1 MSAVTPEQV
10 EQSFQDLDFTQTIR
24 RQIVDGISKQAIDNK
39 DPELLQR
46 TMQALD
52 GMDKQSLGKLK
63 INEKAKENE
72 TRADEAA
79 AMAQYLVTLSERRQK
94 EGLPETGHS
103 EVVSRKLPD
112 ALRPSYDPAVRDA
125 APGSENTA
133 EFTERVENVKS
144 GSSK

>member
-10 EQSFQDLDFTQTIR
+10 EQSFQDLDYTQNLR
-24 RQIVDGISKQAIDNK
+24 RQIVEGISKQAIDNK

-79 AMAQYLVTLSERRQK
+79 AMAQYLVTLSDRRQK
-94 EGLPETGHS
+94 EGKPE
-103 EVVSRKLPD
+103 VSHNDTVGRKLPD
-112 ALRPSYDPAVRDA
+112 ERRPTYDPSVRDSA
-125 APGSENTA
+125 AGSENTS
-133 EFTERVENVKS
+133 EFTERIEGQNGKR
-144 GSSK
+144 

>member
-10 EQSFQDLDFTQTIR
+10 EQSFQDLDYTQSIR
-24 RQIVDGISKQAIDNK
+24 RQIVEGISKQAIDNK

-63 INEKAKENE
+63 VNEKAKENE

-79 AMAQYLVTLSERRQK
+79 AMAQYLVTLSDRRQR
-94 EGLPETGHS
+94 EGKPEVQQNETVG
-103 EVVSRKLPD
+103 RKLP
-112 ALRPSYDPAVRDA
+112 AESRPAYDPSIRDA
-125 APGSENTA
+125 SAGNENTA
-133 EFTERVENVKS
+133 EFTERVEAQNGKR
-144 GSSK
+144 

>member
-1 MSAVTPEQV
+1 MSTVTPEQV
-10 EQSFQDLDFTQTIR
+10 EQSFQDLDFTQGIR

-63 INEKAKENE
+63 VNEKAKENE

-79 AMAQYLVTLSERRQK
+79 AMAQYLITLNERRQRG
-94 EGLPETGHS
+94 ESPQTGQNA
-103 EVVSRKLPD
+103 VMDRKLPESM
-112 ALRPSYDPAVRDA
+112 RPAYDPSIRDA
-125 APGSENTA
+125 AASPENA
-133 EFTERVENVKS
+133 GEFVERVEAAKS
-144 GSSK
+144 